1 MRTVSSHPLLREA
14 LRASR
19 LTARACWHALPES
32 VLSTWP
38 FRKLGKLIH
47 KAHIRWQ
54 LRVPLLQIT
63 YFLRNEPLLE
73 VLRDLAL
80 KLPNGRDWRV
90 ISVGCS
96 TGAELYSLLWYLRSA
111 RPDLRIS
118 AVGVDI
124 ADTVVAKA
132 RGGEYLRTDD
142 EMRFL
147 SNAMIE
153 AMFDQAVDAIKV
165 KDWLRKDVRWL
176 VADGMDP
183 DLPDLLGSADLVL
196 ANNLFLPLSD
206 EKAESFMDNL
216 LRLVSPGGY
225 FVLNGNLDVKTR
237 FAKKNRLVPLSDRIE
252 AVHFGDPTKMKW
264 PWKHTS
270 PEPIEKWR
278 PDWQTRYA
286 QIFVKPSDDGVAQ
299 SGLVGSLIHVMGMQS
314 NDVGIAPT

>member
-1 MRTVSSHPLLREA
+1 MRTASSHPLLREILKA
-14 LRASR
+14 TRVA
-19 LTARACWHALPES
+19 AIACWNALPQS
-32 VLSTWP
+32 VLSSWP

-47 KAHIRWQ
+47 KAHVRWQ
-54 LRVPLLQIT
+54 LRVPGLQIT

-80 KLPNGRDWRV
+80 KLPSGRDWRI

-111 RPDLRIS
+111 RPDLQIS

-196 ANNLFLPLSD
+196 ANNLFLAMSD

-237 FAKKNRLVPLSDRIE
+237 FVKKTGLVPLIERIE
-252 AVHFGDPTKMKW
+252 AIHFGDTTKMKW
-264 PWKHTS
+264 PITPHPSRSKSGVPIGRRGTRRSSSSLLRMVS
-270 PEPIEKWR
+270 PNPPR
-278 PDWQTRYA
+278 PGPLFPPRGCMFRTA
-286 QIFVKPSDDGVAQ
+286 
-299 SGLVGSLIHVMGMQS
+299 
-314 NDVGIAPT
+314 

>member
-1 MRTVSSHPLLREA
+1 MLREILKA
-14 LRASR
+14 TRVA
-19 LTARACWHALPES
+19 AIACWNALPQS
-32 VLSTWP
+32 VLSSWP

-47 KAHIRWQ
+47 KAHVRWQ
-54 LRVPLLQIT
+54 LRVPGLQIT

-80 KLPNGRDWRV
+80 KLPSGRDWRI